1 MIRIESS
8 GLQTSIQDSG
18 RLFYRKFGVP
28 CSGVMDAFSARMA
41 NSLLGNAAD
50 EAVMEFAYTGP
61 TLFFQE
67 SVTIAISG
75 ADFKV
80 RCGEAPVPLNKPF
93 LVSKNSVL
101 KIGSA
106 GQGVYGYLAI
116 KGGFKTP
123 KVLGSRSFYKEIT
136 EKSKLERGDKLE
148 FNSSIQQISTTASI
162 KFQPTISTQRIS
174 VFPGPEFENLDKKT
188 QEKLFNENFTI
199 NSQSNRMAVLLDSE
213 IPFSAGEII
222 TSPVL
227 PGTVQLTP
235 SGKMIVLMRDAQTT
249 GGYARILQLSE
260 KAINHLAQKRAG
272 EVIRF
277 ELLRENQLP
286 V

>member
-8 GLQTSIQDSG
+8 GLQTSIQDLG
-18 RLFYRKFGVP
+18 RFYYRKFGVP
-28 CSGVMDAFSARMA
+28 CSGAMDVFSAQLA

-61 TLFFQE
+61 TLFFHE
-67 SVTIAISG
+67 SVTIALSG

-80 RCGEAPVPLNKPF
+80 RCGKVLVPLNKPF
-93 LVSKNSVL
+93 LVPQNSVL
-101 KIGSA
+101 RIGSA
-106 GQGVYGYLAI
+106 GKGVYGYLAI

-136 EKSKLERGDKLE
+136 EKSKFEKGDVLEINLPT
-148 FNSSIQQISTTASI
+148 QQISSKASI
-162 KFQPTISTQRIS
+162 KFEPLTSTQRIS
-174 VFPGPEFENLDKKT
+174 VFPGPEFENLDKKV
-188 QEKLFNENFTI
+188 QKKIFNENFTI
-199 NSQSNRMAVLLDSE
+199 NSQSNRMAVLLDYKM
-213 IPFSAGEII
+213 PFSASEII

-235 SGKMIVLMRDAQTT
+235 SGKMIALMRDAQTT

-277 ELLRENQLP
+277 ERLRENE
-286 V
+286 